1 MRGKATI
8 PPVMF
13 PVSFKLQF
21 SFGHF
26 THTLPTPHPPAS
38 SGVMASLLPFTSF
51 LVGKLWGRQG
61 EVQ

>member
-21 SFGHF
+21 SFGHVI
-26 THTLPTPHPPAS
+26 HTLPTPNPPAS
-38 SGVMASLLPFTSF
+38 RGVMASPLPFT
-51 LVGKLWGRQG
+51 
-61 EVQ
+61 